1 MRPEAQLRV
10 RAFGRTLCRQ
20 FPRYLQI
27 TPLQVAHIWAI
38 FANFVPLSN
47 VNDEQELDIQHFG

>member
-1 MRPEAQLRV
+1 MPVHCANYTS
-10 RAFGRTLCRQ
+10 A
-20 FPRYLQI
+20 I
-27 TPLQVAHIWAI
+27 ADIWAI

>member
-1 MRPEAQLRV
+1 MSSVSTILTNY
-10 RAFGRTLCRQ
+10 TLA
-20 FPRYLQI
+20 I
-27 TPLQVAHIWAI
+27 ADIWAI